1 MTIKLNYY
9 SLLALLCMSLCF
21 VACTDDWA
29 YQTPEAK
36 TELQNDCIK
45 RSLGPNLVG
54 ANIEFVYAMALGKE
68 QGKLVSARVEA
79 TLDGA
84 TGTYLEHRSF
94 HTGTGG
100 QDVGVVVGDPSVTVG
115 KVTTVNFTADTCA
128 ASLRYYYVIPE
139 EARGKELSFTFYV
152 TDSNGKTISYKM
164 GPYKV
169 SNMDMKLDMI
179 LPTDSYF
186 SIADMAVYTAAE
198 ALANPS
204 KADLV
209 YMYRRLTTVN
219 YLHSFV
225 SPGGGSEY
233 LEDLVVDPS
242 IDNVTPILKTFG
254 AIDQHLAR
262 NQYGVFIDDLDFH
275 KIDFSNAPSFGIN
288 LKKDAGVWVETANG
302 EYRAFIYVNNVN
314 NVKREMTVSIKRL
327 KMK

>member
-1 MTIKLNYY
+1 MTIKLKYY
-9 SLLALLCMSLCF
+9 SLMTLLCMSLCF
-21 VACTDDWA
+21 GACTEDWA
-29 YQTPEAK
+29 YKVPNAK

-45 RSLGPNLVG
+45 RTLGPNLVG
-54 ANIEFVYAMALGKE
+54 ANIEFAYAMAIGNE
-68 QGKLVSARVEA
+68 NGKLVSARVEA
-79 TLDGA
+79 SMAGA
-84 TGTYLEHRSF
+84 NGTYLEHRSF

-100 QDVGVVVGDPSVTVG
+100 QDVGVVVGSPSVTEE
-115 KVTTVNFTADTCA
+115 KVTTMNFVADTCA
-128 ASLRYYYVIPE
+128 ATLRYYYTIPE
-139 EARGKELSFTFYV
+139 EARGKEVTFAFYV

-164 GPYKV
+164 GPYAV
-169 SNMDMKLDMI
+169 SNMDMKLDMV

-186 SIADMAVYTAAE
+186 SIADMAVYSADE

-225 SPGGGSEY
+225 SPGGSEY

-242 IDNVTPILKTFG
+242 VNNKTPILKTFG

-262 NQYGVFIDDLDFH
+262 NQYGVYIDDLDFQ
-275 KIDFSNAPSFGIN
+275 KINFSNAPFFGIN

-314 NVKREMTVSIKRL
+314 NVRREMTVSIKRL

>member
-1 MTIKLNYY
+1 
-9 SLLALLCMSLCF
+9 MSLCF
-21 VACTDDWA
+21 VACTEDWDF
-29 YQTPEAK
+29 QVPEAT

-54 ANIEFVYAMALGKE
+54 ASVEFVYAMAIGDD
-68 QGKLVSARVEA
+68 QGRLVSARVEA
-79 TLDGA
+79 NIDGA

-94 HTGTGG
+94 HTGSGG
-100 QDVGVVVGDPSVTVG
+100 QDVGVVVGSPSVTEG

-128 ASLRYYYVIPE
+128 ASLRYYYIIPE
-139 EARGKELSFTFYV
+139 EARGKELTFTFYV

-164 GPYKV
+164 GSYTV
-169 SNMDMKLDMI
+169 SNMDMKLDVVV
-179 LPTDSYF
+179 PTDSYF

-209 YMYRRLTTVN
+209 YLYRRLTTVN

-225 SPGGGSEY
+225 SPGGASEY

-242 IDNVTPILKTFG
+242 INNRTPILKTFG

-262 NQYGVFIDDLDFH
+262 NQYGVFIDDLDFQ
-275 KIDFSNAPSFGIN
+275 KIDFSSAPYFGIN

-302 EYRAFIYVNNVN
+302 EFRAFIYINNVN
-314 NVKREMTVSIKRL
+314 NVRREMTVSIKRL